1 MAKVMFTISYA
12 IKPEHRSNYL
22 SMIGELKSRLATLGK
37 NYAVYETKGKRNQ
50 FNEVYLFT
58 NEEEYDALDDN
69 QDEQTQELL
78 SKLESCVDNGG
89 MKYTT
94 TMEVQ

>member
-1 MAKVMFTISYA
+1 MAKVMFTISYT
-12 IKPEHRSNYL
+12 IKPEHRSSYL
-22 SMIGELKSRLATLGK
+22 TMIGELKSRLATMGK

-50 FNEVYLFT
+50 FNEVYLFDS
-58 NEEEYDALDDN
+58 EEEYDALDDN

-89 MKYTT
+89 MKYSTAV
-94 TMEVQ
+94 EVQ

>member
-1 MAKVMFTISYA
+1 MAKVMFTISYT
-12 IKPEHRSNYL
+12 IKPDHRSSYL
-22 SMIGELKSRLATLGK
+22 AMIGELKARLATLGK
-37 NYAVYETKGKRNQ
+37 NYAVYETKGKRNH
-50 FNEVYLFT
+50 FNEVYLFN
-58 NEEEYDALDDN
+58 NEDEYEALDDN

-94 TMEVQ
+94 TVEV